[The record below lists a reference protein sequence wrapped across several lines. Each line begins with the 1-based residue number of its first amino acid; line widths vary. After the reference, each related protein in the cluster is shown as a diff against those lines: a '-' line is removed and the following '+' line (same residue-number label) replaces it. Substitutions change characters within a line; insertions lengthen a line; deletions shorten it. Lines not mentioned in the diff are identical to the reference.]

1 MTYFTFVPY
10 YIPRIMSTEFPAAFA
25 KAAWAVATAA
35 VLGAGSTVISTKIEN
50 VRQDEQLRQHEVSL
64 QKVEKLNDK
73 LDETNRNIAVLN
85 ERLRRE

>member
-1 MTYFTFVPY
+1 MNTD
-10 YIPRIMSTEFPAAFA
+10 FPTALA

-35 VLGAGSTVISTKIEN
+35 VLGAGSTVISTKIDN
-50 VRQDEQLRQHEVSL
+50 ARQDEVLNRHEVAL

-73 LDETNRNIAVLN
+73 LDETNQNIAVLN